1 MKVAI
6 VTSFHAEP
14 LEQIAQCVRS
24 VAEQE
29 LRGDH
34 TLEHV
39 IVVDGADP
47 AIVGRAVLQSRMPTQ
62 KFPRVISL
70 PVAHADFGNCARG
83 VGALDAV
90 ARGFDAIC
98 FLDGDNWFEP
108 AHVQTMIGLHL
119 RAGADVCTASRTIC
133 RVDGS
138 PMFFDKESDGVTHV
152 DSSCFF
158 VTRPAFHVLPFW
170 AFVPPSHAAVGDRVF
185 WEMVK
190 HSPTS
195 HAHSEARTVNY
206 RTRYAVHYRAIGET
220 PPPEA
225 KENAPPPGAV
235 LMSSVFLLLP
245 ATA

>member
-14 LEQIAQCVRS
+14 LEQITQCVRS

-29 LRGDH
+29 LHDDH

-39 IVVDGADP
+39 IVVDGGDP
-47 AIVGRAVLQSRMPTQ
+47 AVVGRAILQSRMPTQ

-70 PVAHADFGNCARG
+70 PVAHADWGDCARG
-83 VGALDAV
+83 IGALDAV

-98 FLDGDNWFEP
+98 FLDGDNWIEP
-108 AHVQTMIGLHL
+108 AHVQTMIQLHK
-119 RAGADVCTASRTIC
+119 RTGADVCTASRTIC

-138 PMFFDKESDGVTHV
+138 PMFFDKESDGAAHV
-152 DSSCFF
+152 DANCFF
-158 VTRPAFHVLPFW
+158 FTRPAFHLLPFW
-170 AFVPPSHAAVGDRVF
+170 AFIPLSHAVIGDRVF

-190 HSPTS
+190 HTPTS

-206 RTRYAVHYRAIGET
+206 RSRYAVHYRAISE
-220 PPPEA
+220 
-225 KENAPPPGAV
+225 APPPGAKENTPAPATSV
-235 LMSSVFLLLP
+235 TLSPVFLMVP
-245 ATA
+245 S